1 MMLSDILRSAL
12 TSDAVAQLER
22 IQQQHTQII
31 DRLKDLARE
40 QVHLANAQDH
50 VAAASQEIRIG
61 VQKIIS
67 REEQAL
73 QGARMILFT

>member
-1 MMLSDILRSAL
+1 MLSDILRSAL
-12 TSDAVAQLER
+12 TGDTVAQLER

-40 QVHLANAQDH
+40 QGHLVNAQAY
-50 VAAASQEIRIG
+50 VAAASQDIRIG

-73 QGARMILFT
+73 QGARIILFT